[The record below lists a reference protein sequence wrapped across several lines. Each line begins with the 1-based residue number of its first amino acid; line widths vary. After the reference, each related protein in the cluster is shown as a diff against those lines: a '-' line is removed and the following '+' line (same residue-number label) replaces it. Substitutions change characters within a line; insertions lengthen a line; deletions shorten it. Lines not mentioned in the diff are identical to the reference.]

1 MCGARWHHRLPLPTP
16 AKREQLHVNRPDPAL
31 KTAPVEEGEPDLHTG
46 PALGATARQV
56 GLLQRA
62 RPRLRAFGHRALGS
76 VWPPSPQREA
86 PFPRAGLSEL
96 RCASLQPQSPAA
108 PCPPG
113 PHAQPAPGAAS
124 PPTHVQAGVVGEQ
137 PVVTQGHI
145 LLLPFLV

>member
-76 VWPPSPQREA
+76 VWPPSPKERPLSQEQDFLSSGALPSSPRVQLLHVHLA
-86 PFPRAGLSEL
+86 PTPSRPRCSEPPHSRAGWGG
-96 RCASLQPQSPAA
+96 R
-108 PCPPG
+108 
-113 PHAQPAPGAAS
+113 
-124 PPTHVQAGVVGEQ
+124 
-137 PVVTQGHI
+137 
-145 LLLPFLV
+145 